1 MSAEAPANGEKLRLT
16 VAEARRDD
24 VGRGIAR
31 LDPDTLRQIGAAP
44 GDVLEIEG
52 RTKTVA
58 KAMPTFKEQRGQ
70 QVIQLDGVGRTNAGV
85 ALGQKALIKKVGH
98 AVARRVAMAPLSA
111 GALHEDE
118 IDHMARRLDG
128 LAMKT
133 GDRVR
138 IALFG
143 GNHRDFQ
150 VVRTEPDGP
159 VMIHPD
165 TLLAVENARGG
176 SSGKTEAAA
185 DDIVTYDD
193 LGGMEREVAKI
204 REMIE
209 LPLTHPEI
217 FERLG
222 MTPPKGVLMHGLPG
236 CGKTLLARAVAHEAA
251 AAFIYVSGPEI
262 IQKFYGESEARLR
275 KIFEDAQRR
284 APCIIFFDEI
294 DAIAPKRE
302 RVEGEVEKRVVAQLL
317 ALMDGLKSRGDVIVM
332 AATNRPNSI
341 DPALRR
347 PGRFDREIVIGIP
360 NEHARREILEIYAR
374 GMPVGHD
381 VDLADLA
388 ETTHGFTGADLNALC
403 REAAMAALRRQLPEL
418 SLDSGPVPYEALMAM
433 EVGMA
438 DFKEALSDVA
448 PSGLREVAV
457 EVPNVRWDEVGG
469 LESIKAALQ
478 EAIAWPLSQPLLFEQ
493 IGLQP
498 PRGILLY
505 GPPGNGKTLLVKA
518 LASQSNLNFISV
530 KGPELLSKYIGESEQ
545 GVRELFARARQ
556 AAPCIVFLDEVDAL
570 VPKRGLDGRSPV
582 TDRVVSQLLTE
593 LDGVEALK
601 DVWVIAATNRP
612 DMLDDALLRPGRL
625 DFRLEV
631 PRPDRAARAAVLA
644 VHLRRK
650 PMDERIDL
658 SALAELTEGMSAAEV
673 RFVCDR
679 AAMNAIRRVF
689 PPTSD
694 RVVDI
699 GSLCIE
705 QRDFDDALVA
715 QAAASGQ
722 SAAAMAS
729 SFLEQCDFDGPP
741 NIMTKGE

>member
-1 MSAEAPANGEKLRLT
+1 MAQGTPVTDPEKLRLT
-16 VAEARRDD
+16 VAEARRVD
-24 VGRGIAR
+24 VGRGIVR
-31 LDPDTLRQIGAAP
+31 LDPESMRQINATS

-52 RTKTVA
+52 RLKTVA

-70 QVIQLDGVGRTNAGV
+70 QVIQLDGVARTNAGV
-85 ALGQKALIKKVGH
+85 ALGQKAIITKVAH
-98 AVARRVAMAPLSA
+98 SVARAVAMAPLGS

-159 VMIHPD
+159 VVIHPD
-165 TLLAVENARGG
+165 TLLKVESARGA
-176 SSGKTEAAA
+176 SPGKSEALAE
-185 DDIVTYDD
+185 DIVTYDD
-193 LGGMEREVAKI
+193 LGGMEKEVAKI

-209 LPLTHPEI
+209 LPLSHPEI

-236 CGKTLLARAVAHEAA
+236 CGKTLLARAVAHEAD

-275 KIFEDAQRR
+275 KIFEDARRR

-294 DAIAPKRE
+294 DAIAPKRD

-317 ALMDGLKSRGDVIVM
+317 ALMDGLKGRGDVIVM

-347 PGRFDREIVIGIP
+347 PGRFDREIAIGIP
-360 NEHARREILEIYAR
+360 NERARSEILEIYAR
-374 GMPVGHD
+374 GMPLAPD
-381 VDLADLA
+381 VEIKNLAA
-388 ETTHGFTGADLNALC
+388 TTHGFTGADLNALC
-403 REAAMAALRRQLPEL
+403 REAAMAALRRQLPQL
-418 SLDSGPVPYEALMAM
+418 TLDSGPVSYEALAAM
-433 EVGMA
+433 EVTMP
-438 DFKEALSDVA
+438 DFDEGLAEVA

-457 EVPNVRWDEVGG
+457 EVPNVRWEDVGG

-593 LDGVEALK
+593 LDGVEVLK

-612 DMLDDALLRPGRL
+612 DIIDDALLRPGRL

-631 PRPDRAARAAVLA
+631 PRPNRGARAAILA
-644 VHLRRK
+644 VHLRKK
-650 PMDERIDL
+650 PIDKKIDL
-658 SALAELTEGMSAAEV
+658 SALAGLTEGMSAAEV

-679 AAMNAIRRVF
+679 AAMNAIRRVY
-689 PPTSD
+689 PTTD
-694 RVVDI
+694 DQQVD
-699 GSLCIE
+699 SSALRIE
-705 QRDFDDALVA
+705 QRDFDDALLE
-715 QAAASGQ
+715 QAANTGRVPQPQPAH
-722 SAAAMAS
+722 
-729 SFLEQCDFDGPP
+729 F
-741 NIMTKGE
+741 

>member
-1 MSAEAPANGEKLRLT
+1 MAREAPENGGKLRLT

-24 VGRGIAR
+24 IGRGIVR
-31 LDPDTLRQIGAAP
+31 VDPETLKQIGASP

-52 RTKTVA
+52 RAKTVA

-70 QVIQLDGVGRTNAGV
+70 QLVQLDGVGRTNAGV
-85 ALGQKALIKKVGH
+85 ALGQKAAIRKVAH
-98 AVARRVAMAPLSA
+98 AVARRLVVVPLGG

-118 IDHMARRLDG
+118 IEHTARRLDG
-128 LAMKT
+128 LAVKT

-143 GNHRDFQ
+143 GSHRDFT
-150 VVRTEPDGP
+150 VARTEPDGP

-165 TLLAVENARGG
+165 TLLAVESARGG
-176 SSGKTEAAA
+176 SSGKSETAAE
-185 DDIVTYDD
+185 DIVTYDD

-222 MTPPKGVLMHGLPG
+222 MAPPKGVLMYGLPG

-294 DAIAPKRE
+294 DAIAPKRD

-347 PGRFDREIVIGIP
+347 PGRFDREIAIGIP

-374 GMPVGHD
+374 GMPLAGD
-381 VDLADLA
+381 VELTDLA

-418 SLDSGPVPYEALMAM
+418 TLGLGPIPYEALAALD
-433 EVGMA
+433 VGMI
-438 DFKEALSDVA
+438 DFREALSEVA

-469 LESIKAALQ
+469 LEPIKAALK
-478 EAIAWPLSQPLLFEQ
+478 EAIAWPLSQPALFEK

-530 KGPELLSKYIGESEQ
+530 KGPELLSKYVGESEQ
-545 GVRELFARARQ
+545 GVRELFARARH
-556 AAPCIVFLDEVDAL
+556 AAPCIIFLDEVDSLA
-570 VPKRGLDGRSPV
+570 PKRGFDGRSPV

-593 LDGVEALK
+593 LDGVEALR
-601 DVWVIAATNRP
+601 DVWVIAATNR
-612 DMLDDALLRPGRL
+612 LDIIDEALLRPGRL

-631 PRPDRAARAAVLA
+631 ARPDRAARAAILE
-644 VHLRRK
+644 VHLRKK
-650 PMDERIDL
+650 PIDERIDL
-658 SALAELTEGMSAAEV
+658 AALAERTDGMSAAEV

-689 PPTSD
+689 PPSGD
-694 RVVDI
+694 QLVDAAA
-699 GSLCIE
+699 LRIE
-705 QRDFDDALVA
+705 QRDFDDALVE
-715 QAAASGQ
+715 QAAASERSKPPQPVLFG
-722 SAAAMAS
+722 AM
-729 SFLEQCDFDGPP
+729 
-741 NIMTKGE
+741 

>member
-1 MSAEAPANGEKLRLT
+1 MSGEASVNGEKLRLT

-24 VGRGIAR
+24 VGRGIVR
-31 LDPDTLRQIGAAP
+31 LDPETLRQIGAAP

-52 RTKTVA
+52 RGKTVA

-70 QVIQLDGVGRTNAGV
+70 QIIQLDGVGRTNAGV
-85 ALGQKALIKKVGH
+85 ALGQKAVITKVAH
-98 AVARRVAMAPLSA
+98 AVAHRVVVAPLGA

-128 LAMKT
+128 LALKT
-133 GDRVR
+133 GDRIR

-143 GNHRDFQ
+143 GSHRDFN
-150 VVRTEPDGP
+150 VIRTEPDGP
-159 VMIHPD
+159 VMIYPD
-165 TLLAVENARGG
+165 TLLAVENPRGS
-176 SSGKTEAAA
+176 SSGKTEAVAE
-185 DDIVTYDD
+185 DIVTYDD

-222 MTPPKGVLMHGLPG
+222 MTPPKGVLLHGLPG

-262 IQKFYGESEARLR
+262 IQKFYGESEAQLR
-275 KIFEDAQRR
+275 KIFEDARRR

-294 DAIAPKRE
+294 DSLAPKRE

-347 PGRFDREIVIGIP
+347 PGRFDREITIGIP

-374 GMPVGHD
+374 GMPLAAD

-388 ETTHGFTGADLNALC
+388 EITHGFTGADLNALC

-418 SLDSGPVPYEALMAM
+418 SLGSAPIPYESLMAM
-433 EVGMA
+433 EVGMP
-438 DFKEALSDVA
+438 DFREALTEVA

-457 EVPNVRWDEVGG
+457 EVPNVRWDDVGG
-469 LESIKAALQ
+469 LEGIKTALK

-493 IGLQP
+493 IGLRP

-530 KGPELLSKYIGESEQ
+530 KGPELLSKYVGESEQ
-545 GVRELFARARQ
+545 GVRELFARARH

-570 VPKRGLDGRSPV
+570 APKRGFDGRSPV

-631 PRPDRAARAAVLA
+631 PRPDRASRAAILA
-644 VHLRRK
+644 VHLRKK
-650 PMDERIDL
+650 PIDSRVDL
-658 SALAELTEGMSAAEV
+658 SVLAELTEGLSAAEV

-679 AAMNAIRRVF
+679 AAMNAHPPRLSHVERR
-689 PPTSD
+689 TG
-694 RVVDI
+694 RYR
-699 GSLCIE
+699 C
-705 QRDFDDALVA
+705 VA
-715 QAAASGQ
+715 HRA
-722 SAAAMAS
+722 
-729 SFLEQCDFDGPP
+729 
-741 NIMTKGE
+741 T

>member
-1 MSAEAPANGEKLRLT
+1 MAREATENGDKLRLT

-24 VGRGIAR
+24 IGRGIVR
-31 LDPDTLRQIGAAP
+31 VDPETLKQIGASP

-52 RTKTVA
+52 RAKTVA

-70 QVIQLDGVGRTNAGV
+70 QVVQLDGVCRTNAGV
-85 ALGQKALIKKVGH
+85 ALGQKAAIRKVAY
-98 AVARRVAMAPLSA
+98 AVARRLVVVPLGG

-118 IDHMARRLDG
+118 IEHTARRLDG
-128 LAMKT
+128 LVVKT

-143 GNHRDFQ
+143 GSHRDFS
-150 VVRTEPDGP
+150 VVSTEPDGP

-165 TLLAVENARGG
+165 TLLAVERARGG
-176 SSGKTEAAA
+176 SAGKSETAAE
-185 DDIVTYDD
+185 DIVTYDD

-222 MTPPKGVLMHGLPG
+222 MAPPKGVLMYGLPG

-294 DAIAPKRE
+294 DAIAPKRD

-347 PGRFDREIVIGIP
+347 PGRFDREIAIGIP
-360 NEHARREILEIYAR
+360 NENARREILEIYAR
-374 GMPVGHD
+374 GMPLAGD
-381 VDLADLA
+381 VELIDLA

-418 SLDSGPVPYEALMAM
+418 TLDSGPIPYDALAALD
-433 EVGMA
+433 VGMI
-438 DFKEALSDVA
+438 DFKEALSEVA

-469 LESIKAALQ
+469 LEPIKEALK
-478 EAIAWPLSQPLLFEQ
+478 EAIAWPLSQPALFEK

-518 LASQSNLNFISV
+518 LASQSNLNFISI
-530 KGPELLSKYIGESEQ
+530 KGPELLSKYVGESEQ
-545 GVRELFARARQ
+545 GVRELFARARH
-556 AAPCIVFLDEVDAL
+556 AAPCIIFLDEIDSLA
-570 VPKRGLDGRSPV
+570 PKRGFDGRSPV

-593 LDGVEALK
+593 LDGVEALR
-601 DVWVIAATNRP
+601 DVWVIAATNR
-612 DMLDDALLRPGRL
+612 LDIIDEALLRPGRL

-631 PRPDRAARAAVLA
+631 SRPDRAARAAILE
-644 VHLRRK
+644 VHLRKR
-650 PMDERIDL
+650 PIDERIDL
-658 SALAELTEGMSAAEV
+658 AALAERTDGMSAAEV

-689 PPTSD
+689 PPSGNQL
-694 RVVDI
+694 VDAAALRI
-699 GSLCIE
+699 D
-705 QRDFDDALVA
+705 QRDFDDALA
-715 QAAASGQ
+715 EQAAASER
-722 SAAAMAS
+722 SK
-729 SFLEQCDFDGPP
+729 PP
-741 NIMTKGE
+741 QPVLFGAV

>member
-1 MSAEAPANGEKLRLT
+1 MVGKIEDNDERPRLT
-16 VAEARRDD
+16 VVEARRDD

-31 LDPDTLRQIGAAP
+31 LDPETLREIGAKV

-52 RTKTVA
+52 RAKTVA

-70 QVIQLDGVGRTNAGV
+70 QAIQLDGVARTNAGV
-85 ALGQKALIKKVGH
+85 ALGQKALVRKVAH
-98 AVARRVAMAPLSA
+98 AVARRLVVAPLGG

-118 IDHMARRLDG
+118 IEHTARRLDG
-128 LAMKT
+128 LAVRT

-143 GNHRDFQ
+143 GSHRDFH

-165 TLLAVENARGG
+165 TLLTLESARGG
-176 SSGKTEAAA
+176 GSSQAAA
-185 DDIVTYDD
+185 EEDIVTYDD
-193 LGGMEREVAKI
+193 LGGMDREVAKI

-222 MTPPKGVLMHGLPG
+222 MAPPKGVLLHGLPG
-236 CGKTLLARAVAHEAA
+236 CGKTLLARAVAHESE

-262 IQKFYGESEARLR
+262 IQKFYGESEAQLR
-275 KIFEDAQRR
+275 KIFDDARKR

-294 DAIAPKRE
+294 NSLAPKRE

-347 PGRFDREIVIGIP
+347 PGRFDREIAIGIP
-360 NEHARREILEIYAR
+360 NEHARREILDIYAR
-374 GMPVGHD
+374 GMP
-381 VDLADLA
+381 LA
-388 ETTHGFTGADLNALC
+388 EGVDVGALAATTHGFTGADLNALC

-418 SLDSGPVPYEALMAM
+418 SLGSDPIPYEALMAM
-433 EVGMA
+433 EVDMP
-438 DFKEALSDVA
+438 DFREALSEVA

-457 EVPNVRWDEVGG
+457 EVPNVRWEDVGG
-469 LESIKAALQ
+469 LEPIKATLR
-478 EAIAWPLSQPLLFEQ
+478 EAIAWPLSQPALFEK

-518 LASQSNLNFISV
+518 LASQSNLNFISI
-530 KGPELLSKYIGESEQ
+530 KGPELLSKYVGESEQ
-545 GVRELFARARQ
+545 GVRELFARARH
-556 AAPCIVFLDEVDAL
+556 AAPCVVFLDEIDAL
-570 VPKRGLDGRSPV
+570 APKRGLDGRSPV

-593 LDGVEALK
+593 LDGVEALR
-601 DVWVIAATNRP
+601 DVWVIAATNRF
-612 DMLDDALLRPGRL
+612 DMIDDALLRPGRL
-625 DFRLEV
+625 DFHLEV
-631 PRPDRAARAAVLA
+631 MRPDRDARVAILG
-644 VHLRRK
+644 VHLRKK
-650 PMDERIDL
+650 PVAEDVDL
-658 SALAELTEGMSAAEV
+658 ASLAELTEGLSAAEV

-679 AAMNAIRRVF
+679 AALNAIRRIF
-689 PPTSD
+689 PTTESEA
-694 RVVDI
+694 VDI
-699 GSLCIE
+699 GSPRIE
-705 QRDFDDALVA
+705 QRDFDDALAA
-715 QAAASGQ
+715 QAGAPGQ
-722 SAAAMAS
+722 
-729 SFLEQCDFDGPP
+729 PP
-741 NIMTKGE
+741 QPKAVAL